1 MLIKKT
7 CIFSCFFEALCFLIS
22 FLFSCHRFVWVPCG
36 GLCLLI
42 YICREFHDFCADS
55 LGKYYLEGGREH
67 QGGAAELLPQNIPLQ
82 YSSLKD
88 GSVCRE
94 SRKLFSLTNSCVTG
108 NLMPMC
114 LQLIKGC
121 HGTAAHH
128 PFSSTYP
135 ASGAAC
141 FLHIWDACVFSPSS
155 PHPLYS
161 VVYGTLYKQ
170 SKKYIQISKRW
181 NREVNAIEVNV
192 HLKQPPEL
200 RCLNSLIIF
209 SQALPHG
216 STQLTLPW
224 YSHKRE
230 K

>member
-1 MLIKKT
+1 MMSQGWPN
-7 CIFSCFFEALCFLIS
+7 FRWDVSAFALCPVLCTVGIS
-22 FLFSCHRFVWVPCG
+22 TDNTIVRGTCFQFPVPG
-36 GLCLLI
+36 ENDI
-42 YICREFHDFCADS
+42 R
-55 LGKYYLEGGREH
+55 LEW
-67 QGGAAELLPQNIPLQ
+67 
-82 YSSLKD
+82 S
-88 GSVCRE
+88 
-94 SRKLFSLTNSCVTG
+94 
-108 NLMPMC
+108 
-114 LQLIKGC
+114 IKGC